1 MAGPA
6 SASSGSTNFVIGV
19 IGDQNRLFDYHGKM
33 RGIRISREERCLSD
47 FQPEVRFS
55 PDSRASGAYELRCG
69 NHDDMATGYNDDLA
83 PSNSLE
89 KIAMSVQ
96 VVGISG
102 SPIPDSNTD
111 RAVKRILELTGLTSQ
126 FVKLSDL
133 DLSPCRA
140 CLGCVKTNQCVV
152 QDDGQALAELF
163 HGASAFVLGG
173 YTPYSS
179 LDARTKAFM
188 ERMYCHRHRIG
199 GNAHKF
205 GVAVITTACPPGV
218 QGMPPAA
225 ETATSQIGFWMMEE
239 GMTNLGTMVIQG
251 NAPCIRCGYGDDCSF
266 SGIKM
271 VFGPEAT
278 VASVGVKTFEQDA
291 ALLRAAEELAK
302 KLREAV
308 IGQSASQS

>member
-1 MAGPA
+1 M
-6 SASSGSTNFVIGV
+6 
-19 IGDQNRLFDYHGKM
+19 
-33 RGIRISREERCLSD
+33 GI
-47 FQPEVRFS
+47 
-55 PDSRASGAYELRCG
+55 
-69 NHDDMATGYNDDLA
+69 
-83 PSNSLE
+83 
-89 KIAMSVQ
+89 Q
-96 VVGISG
+96 VLGISG
-102 SPIPDSNTD
+102 SPVPDSNTD
-111 RAVKRILELTGLTSQ
+111 RAVQRILSLTGLSTE

-133 DLSPCRA
+133 EVAPCRA
-140 CLGCVKTNQCVV
+140 CLGCVETNECVV
-152 QDDGQALAELF
+152 DDDGQRLAELF
-163 HGASAFVLGG
+163 HEAPAFVLGG
-173 YTPYSS
+173 FTPYSS

-199 GNAHKF
+199 GNARKF

-271 VFGPEAT
+271 VFGPEAS
-278 VASVGVKTFEQDA
+278 VASVGVKTFEEDSALASA
-291 ALLRAAEELAK
+291 ATELAA

-308 IGQSASQS
+308 IGHSASQPG